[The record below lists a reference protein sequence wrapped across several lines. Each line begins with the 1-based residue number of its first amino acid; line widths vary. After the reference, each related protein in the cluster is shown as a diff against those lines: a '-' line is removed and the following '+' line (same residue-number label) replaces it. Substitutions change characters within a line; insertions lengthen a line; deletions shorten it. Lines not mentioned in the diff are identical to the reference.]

1 MPRLSSDELNH
12 VFDETESGIKEDL
25 KELLSWY
32 EDPLVDDWRNECLY
46 DTGDY

>member
-12 VFDETESGIKEDL
+12 VFDEVESDIKEDL

-32 EDPLVDDWRNECLY
+32 DDSDCGDWRNECLY
-46 DTGDY
+46 DEGDY